1 MKTLFAAAALLLPTI
16 AAAATWPERPLT
28 IVVPFAAGGGSD
40 IVARI
45 LSKYL
50 TESLGKAVLVD
61 NKPGAG
67 GVPGAACR
75 RRQAATAGHLRQQ
88 ARQVLA

>member
-1 MKTLFAAAALLLPTI
+1 MSTRRRVAA
-16 AAAATWPERPLT
+16 
-28 IVVPFAAGGGSD
+28 
-40 IVARI
+40 
-45 LSKYL
+45 
-50 TESLGKAVLVD
+50 ESAGKALGQQVLVD